1 MPKSITSF
9 DDPTIQA
16 LFGHEAAEQED
27 LDRLRQYYFKGPTY
41 KRMIADMPL
50 RILVGQKGIGKSA
63 LLTVARAED
72 QENGEAVLFLRPE
85 DVEGIGDGEGDFVK
99 LVSEWKRGLSAV
111 IQDLAFQSMGLAID
125 KSSRAIEVA
134 GQILS
139 LIKDTAKPF
148 LDKQIDRT
156 PIQRSIAERFL
167 QANRVTVYVDDLDRG
182 WEGKRGDIRRLSA
195 FLIAIKDLSAR
206 DSGIRFRVAIRS
218 DVFYAVRK
226 SEPDTDKLESS
237 LIWQS
242 WSNHEIL
249 LVLVKRILTFFD
261 EPFLEADLKALKQ
274 FQLAN
279 YLDRVMTKTYLGQGK
294 WRQLPIHRFLM
305 TMVRQRP
312 RDLVKL
318 CSSAAR
324 RAEERG
330 GSMMLLTNDFA
341 DVLENYS
348 AERIQDALNEH
359 RLELPD
365 IERLL
370 LGMKP
375 NNRTARTSQSYT
387 FKTDALLTKLQNL
400 ISQGTFKFATGQFAT
415 SRDLADFLYKID
427 FVIARKTQADG
438 IDRKYF
444 EHSRYLSSTFVDFGY
459 DWEIHPAYRWA
470 LQPGSVTQLFEDITP
485 SSD

>member
-1 MPKSITSF
+1 
-9 DDPTIQA
+9 
-16 LFGHEAAEQED
+16 
-27 LDRLRQYYFKGPTY
+27 
-41 KRMIADMPL
+41 
-50 RILVGQKGIGKSA
+50 
-63 LLTVARAED
+63 
-72 QENGEAVLFLRPE
+72 
-85 DVEGIGDGEGDFVK
+85 
-99 LVSEWKRGLSAV
+99 
-111 IQDLAFQSMGLAID
+111 MGLAID
-125 KSSRAIEVA
+125 KSNRAVEVA
-134 GQILS
+134 GQLIS

-148 LDKQIDRT
+148 LDKQLERT
-156 PIQRSIAERFL
+156 PVQRSVAERFL
-167 QANRVTVYVDDLDRG
+167 RANRVTIYVDDLDRG
-182 WEGKRGDIRRLSA
+182 WEGKRGDVRRLSA

-218 DVFYAVRK
+218 DLFYAVRK

-237 LIWQS
+237 LIWQT

-249 LVLVKRILTFFD
+249 LVLVKRILTFFE

-274 FQLAN
+274 FQLAA
-279 YLDRVMTKTYLGQGK
+279 YLDRVMTKTYLGQGR

-318 CSSAAR
+318 CSAAAR

-330 GSMMLLTNDFA
+330 GSMLLLTNDFSEILH
-341 DVLENYS
+341 DYS
-348 AERIQDALNEH
+348 GERIQDALDEH

-375 NNRTARTSQSYT
+375 NNRTAKTSQSYT
-387 FKTDALLTKLQNL
+387 FRTDALLNKLQNL
-400 ISQGTFKFATGQFAT
+400 ISQGAFRFATGQTAT

-427 FVIARKTQADG
+427 FVIARKTQVDG

-444 EHSRYLSSTFVDFGY
+444 EQSHYLSSTFVDFGY
-459 DWEIHPAYRWA
+459 DLEIHPAYRWA
-470 LQPGSVTQLFEDITP
+470 LQPGGVAQLFDDITP
-485 SSD
+485 SSE